1 MQNLLKSAVTSA
13 KSVGQKNIQSPSTN
27 YQTVNIIAYAKPT

>member
-1 MQNLLKSAVTSA
+1 MQTLLKPAVTSA
-13 KSVGQKNIQSPSTN
+13 KSVRQKIQIPNTN